1 MCEYLDNVCAIHVQ
15 QWKLDHTFWTEYC
28 QARNLGRPVR
38 IRTKYFSEYNWQTM
52 THAYSIS
59 VFGST
64 VSLVMPW
71 FGLWINCTSVG
82 ITIHD
87 FYGFRLDHTPNN
99 FVIQPL
105 SLSVIP

>member
-64 VSLVMPW
+64 VSLVFAFFLAYELTVHLWVSLYMI
-71 FGLWINCTSVG
+71 FMGL
-82 ITIHD
+82 D
-87 FYGFRLDHTPNN
+87 
-99 FVIQPL
+99 
-105 SLSVIP
+105 